1 MNKKLLFSAL
11 NPWFN
16 SDNHFFLKNIF
27 GGAPDALPN
36 ATLVIFFVWLMAL
49 SHCFESKIFLRD
61 DISCNCCDIG
71 AREILPILMNSMV
84 ASPRS
89 VYFTQDYSV
98 CSCSNANPCQL
109 LGNFHCDCGP
119 YFNHYGCV

>member
-16 SDNHFFLKNIF
+16 SDNHLKKKHIWRSSGCFAKRN
-27 GGAPDALPN
+27 L
-36 ATLVIFFVWLMAL
+36 IFFVWLMAL

-71 AREILPILMNSMV
+71 AREILPILKNDMV

-98 CSCSNANPCQL
+98 CSCSNANPCPL